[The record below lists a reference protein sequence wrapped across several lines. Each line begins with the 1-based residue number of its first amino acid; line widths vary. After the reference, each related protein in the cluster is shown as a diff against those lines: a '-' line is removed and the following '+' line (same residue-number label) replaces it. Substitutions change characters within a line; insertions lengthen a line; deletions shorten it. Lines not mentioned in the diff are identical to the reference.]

1 MTISLATTYIK
12 YSSQTKGQFKLADKE
27 IFERQLTGREFV
39 ANVSYDNLYWLKKKY
54 QLSLHIRFI
63 VIRPLN

>member
-12 YSSQTKGQFKLADKE
+12 YSSQTKGKFKLADKE

-39 ANVSYDNLYWLKKKY
+39 ANVSYDNLYWLKKVSIKSAHTLY
-54 QLSLHIRFI
+54 RDKAI
-63 VIRPLN
+63 